1 MRVVPDVTTVNVV
14 GDSHAE
20 VTFRNVLL
28 QRDAETINTET
39 VYIESI
45 EAAKFYENGEVI
57 RPILTSLSV
66 QRILLANRIKGDN
79 GDVSFHLRAHPL
91 SAGRPTLFSVGDN
104 DLRGILLAQ
113 IASYDFRI
121 PWRSDSEQPPPVPSL
136 KAAPFEQIDD
146 FVRKLLTPYLT
157 GLEYLR
163 ALGLKRLAVLSIAPP
178 TIDDDEY
185 ARFNGYRTHLYTR
198 YRAALLMNDT
208 LRKLATQS
216 GFAFIDIWGA
226 VTERGYLNPRYYL
239 DGTHLN
245 RQAAAVAIETLLSP
259 GAR

>member
-1 MRVVPDVTTVNVV
+1 MNVVPEVTTVNVV

-28 QRDAETINTET
+28 ERDGEMINTET

-57 RPILTSLSV
+57 RPILTSLTV
-66 QRILLANRIKGDN
+66 QRILLAERIKGDN

-113 IASYDFRI
+113 IASYDYRI
-121 PWRSDSEQPPPVPSL
+121 PWRSESEQPPPVPSL
-136 KAAPFEQIDD
+136 KPAPFEQIDG
-146 FVRKLLTPYLT
+146 FVQKLLTPYMT
-157 GLEYLR
+157 GLGYLR
-163 ALGLKRLAVLSIAPP
+163 SLGLNRLAVLSIAPP
-178 TIDDDEY
+178 TLDDDEY
-185 ARFNGYRTHLYTR
+185 ERFNGYRTHLHTR
-198 YRAALLMNDT
+198 YKAALLMNDT
-208 LRKLATQS
+208 LRKLAAQN
-216 GFAFIDIWGA
+216 GFTFIDIWGA
-226 VTERGYLNPRYYL
+226 VTENGYLNPRYYL

-245 RQAAAVAIETLLSP
+245 RQAAAVAIEALL
-259 GAR
+259 AR